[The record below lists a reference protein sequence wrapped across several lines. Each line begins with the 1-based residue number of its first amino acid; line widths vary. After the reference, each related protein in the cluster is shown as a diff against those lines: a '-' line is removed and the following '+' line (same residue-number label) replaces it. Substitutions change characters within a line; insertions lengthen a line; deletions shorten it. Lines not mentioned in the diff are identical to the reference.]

1 MLVYYVSCRVFKCG
15 YQPPK
20 KHQLKCPAAHTH
32 LAPVFLS
39 ASTLAADLSN
49 TLQDSGFT
57 LFQQQLQSNPE
68 LLNSKEP
75 GLVVYAPTDSGLSS
89 SDGPGRVKREVKY
102 QNGYYFSGEQSQR
115 YPLPSSLDRRMV
127 ARNPKSG
134 GDARMTFLD
143 DPEYVNLGWVNNQSL
158 VEKPSNC
165 CAGGKRQ
172 VYTGLGGNVNVAG
185 HDIPFDNGVIR
196 PIDGDLT
203 LPESISSTLPH
214 LGVDKFH
221 ELVKKSGLLSELDST
236 AGITIL
242 APNNN
247 AFKNVTKWSNTD
259 LTEFIKRHV
268 LVNFPAY
275 TPLLKDGLVYPTL
288 AGGKV
293 KVTVRDGTIYL
304 NGAKILAGDAI
315 AVNGAVHTID
325 SVLATFPDTG
335 PVPKPT
341 KGPEQTQATAPTHVP
356 EYVPTPV
363 TGAATALESLS
374 WKALALSV
382 MGVVAAT
389 RYWM

>member
-1 MLVYYVSCRVFKCG
+1 MRL
-15 YQPPK
+15 Q
-20 KHQLKCPAAHTH
+20 QL
-32 LAPVFLS
+32 LAPAFLS
-39 ASTLAADLSN
+39 ASALADTLSN

-89 SDGPGRVKREVKY
+89 SEGPGRVRRQLKY

-115 YPLPSSLDRRMV
+115 YPLPSSFDRRMV
-127 ARNPKSG
+127 TRNLQSG

-143 DPEYVNLGWVNNQSL
+143 DTAYVNLGWVNNQSL
-158 VEKPSNC
+158 VERP
-165 CAGGKRQ
+165 AGGKRQ

-185 HDIPFDNGVIR
+185 NDIPFDNGVIR
-196 PIDGDLT
+196 PIDGVQHRDLT

-221 ELVKKSGLLSELDST
+221 DLVKKSGLLSLLDST
-236 AGITIL
+236 AGITVL
-242 APNNN
+242 APDNS
-247 AFKNVTKWSNTD
+247 AFKNVTKWSD
-259 LTEFIKRHV
+259 TELIELIKGHI

-288 AGGKV
+288 AGSKV
-293 KVTVRDGTIYL
+293 KVTVREGTIYL

-325 SVLATFPDTG
+325 RVLATFPGTA
-335 PVPKPT
+335 PV
-341 KGPEQTQATAPTHVP
+341 PEQTQATVPTHVP
-356 EYVPTPV
+356 EYVPT
-363 TGAATALESLS
+363 GAGMAAESLS